1 MPIVRRVY
9 LYTIALIALGML
21 VSGLDG
27 LLTGAVLSLL
37 LNLAPPTLV
46 IIDLGEPA
54 ARVSL
59 AAAFAIIGLAT
70 WLIHWIPAER
80 LAGAP
85 DEAGREE
92 RGSAIRRLFLY
103 AALFVGGI
111 ILSLAFGHLIRDFI
125 LAATGRLSSSEWLTG
140 GIVRPATTLVITG
153 TFWLYYRG
161 VAGRDRRLVPEV
173 GAGATLRRWFLYGL
187 SFFGLL
193 IALFAAANLVM
204 TLWEIAL
211 PRPNARIIGPEW
223 SVPNLIERIGTF
235 AAGVVTWALAWS
247 AGTRALAQ
255 VGPDPEVRSVL
266 RKVYL
271 YLVLAITVAWT
282 VWNGGQILYVLLRG
296 ALLPGDVPA
305 GLTGVLALLGPP
317 VARVL
322 VFGLAWVYHARAVER
337 EARLAAERRQQATIR
352 WFYQYLAALVG
363 LITVAV
369 GIIGTLS
376 TVIDLAIQPG
386 ATRPTDWWQN
396 RISLFATL
404 VVVGLPLWL
413 AYWRRVQA
421 EVGDP
426 LARGS
431 VIRRIYLFL
440 AIGIGVVTI
449 LGSGAFSLYQGLRL
463 ALGGGWSAAQT
474 SELIAALSTVAVV
487 AVLLAYHI
495 RVFRQDAARGIPAA
509 PEPAGAAAAV
519 AGDGPRLIEAVV
531 RVPNESTWNDLYQAF
546 LARAPSGVTIDVR
559 SIRPA
564 GDSEGDGQGRR
575 E

>member
-1 MPIVRRVY
+1 MLIVRRVY

-27 LLTGAVLSLL
+27 LLTGSVLSLL
-37 LNLAPPTLV
+37 LRLAPQSLV
-46 IIDLGEPA
+46 IIDWGEPA

-80 LAGAP
+80 LVRVDGA
-85 DEAGREE
+85 AGREE
-92 RGSAIRRLFLY
+92 RGAAIRRLFLY
-103 AALFVGGI
+103 VALFIGGI
-111 ILSLAFGHLIRDFI
+111 ILSLTFGHLVRDII
-125 LAATGRLSSSEWLTG
+125 LAASGRLSSSEWLTG
-140 GIVRPATTLVITG
+140 GIVRPAATLVITG

-161 VAGRDRRLVPEV
+161 VADRDRRLVPEV

-193 IALFAAANLVM
+193 IALFAAADLVM
-204 TLWEIAL
+204 TLWDVVL
-211 PRPNARIIGPEW
+211 PRPDARTIGPEW
-223 SVPNLIERIGTF
+223 PVPYLIERTGMF
-235 AAGVVTWALAWS
+235 ATGVVTWALAWT
-247 AGTRALAQ
+247 AGTRALTE
-255 VGPDPEVRSVL
+255 GSPDPESRSVL

-271 YLVLAITVAWT
+271 YLVLVIAVAWT

-296 ALLPGDVPA
+296 ALLPEDVPA
-305 GLTGVLALLGPP
+305 GIAGVLALLGPP

-322 VFGLAWVYHARAVER
+322 VFGLAWVYHAWAVER
-337 EARLAAERRQQATIR
+337 EARFAAERRQQATIR
-352 WFYQYLAALVG
+352 WFYQYLASLVG

-376 TVIDLAIQPG
+376 TVVDLAIQPG
-386 ATRPTDWWQN
+386 ATRPTDWWQD

-404 VVVGLPLWL
+404 IVVGLPLWL

-421 EVGDP
+421 ETGDP

-440 AIGIGVVTI
+440 AIGVGVVTI

-463 ALGGGWSAAQT
+463 ALGGGWSAGQT
-474 SELIAALSTVAVV
+474 SELIGALSTIAVIG
-487 AVLLAYHI
+487 VLLAYHI
-495 RVFRQDAARGIPAA
+495 RVFRQDAARGVPAA
-509 PEPAGAAAAV
+509 PEPAGVAPGAV
-519 AGDGPRLIEAVV
+519 AVDGPRLIEAVV
-531 RVPNESTWNDLYQAF
+531 RVPNEATWNDLYRAF
-546 LARAPSGVTIDVR
+546 LAQAPSGVSIDVR
-559 SIRPA
+559 SVRPA
-564 GDSEGDGQGRR
+564 EEGEGEEPGK
-575 E
+575 